1 MKKFLTTKEVA
12 EMFSVSSYTVLRWI
26 SERKLEGAKI
36 GRSYRFSEDN
46 ILKFVRERR
55 V

>member
-1 MKKFLTTKEVA
+1 MKKFLTTKAVA
-12 EMFSVSSYTVLRWI
+12 EMFSVTPYTVLRWI
-26 SERKLEGAKI
+26 AERKIEGIKV
-36 GRSYRFSEDN
+36 GKGYRFSEDN